1 VLLAHVFDCLHIYHD
16 WRRLVKGGALC
27 IFIKKCAEF
36 QHFAGSPTM
45 TDDSPSIRVQ
55 LAQLRDQLAKLK
67 ALRGVL
73 GDALTDQKKAELES
87 RIQTLV
93 DTGGGALIAGDVEVD
108 RGDFVGRDKWQ
119 VILGD

>member
-1 VLLAHVFDCLHIYHD
+1 
-16 WRRLVKGGALC
+16 
-27 IFIKKCAEF
+27 
-36 QHFAGSPTM
+36 M

-87 RIQTLV
+87 RIQTLI
-93 DTGGGALIAGDVEVD
+93 DTGGGALIAGDVEVA

>member
-1 VLLAHVFDCLHIYHD
+1 
-16 WRRLVKGGALC
+16 
-27 IFIKKCAEF
+27 
-36 QHFAGSPTM
+36 M

-87 RIQTLV
+87 RIQTLI